1 MLVRPIAVIAA
12 LAAAMAVAVGCGS
25 GSDGNSSSSTTA
37 TTGGTQTLKIGVS
50 SARSGPFAAYDVPV
64 VNGVKYAV
72 DEINRQGG
80 VDGVKVELVSKDNE
94 GEPALGVSNV
104 QDLLDE
110 GVRAFVLPTTN
121 LIRAQAQL
129 VSQAGGVML
138 FGSNTSPQLVADVGP
153 NGFLAV
159 YGDNAQAAASAKY
172 ACEQD
177 YRSAYTLTSS
187 DDPYFENLP
196 RYFKDAFAHEC
207 GGRVVGSTSFKYGQT
222 EFGAQVTKIANADPK
237 PDVIY
242 SPMLVPDSGV
252 FLKALRQNGVT
263 TPFLGADGN
272 DSPLFAS
279 SGGNAV
285 DGAVYTSHGFPS
297 AGSPFAKFLADFT
310 KTTGK
315 KPESNVYEAI
325 GRDNVY
331 LLAAAAA
338 DARSTDPAKLITALG
353 SLQGVPLLTGETS
366 YKAGDRVPQ
375 KPVFLIRMDGRRRV
389 LDQQLTPSYVPA
401 G

>member
-1 MLVRPIAVIAA
+1 MLVRRIAVIAVLA
-12 LAAAMAVAVGCGS
+12 VAMAAAAGCGS
-25 GSDGNSSSSTTA
+25 SSESSSPPSATA
-37 TTGGTQTLKIGVS
+37 SAGGAQTLKVGVS

-80 VDGVKVELVSKDNE
+80 VDGVKIQLVLKDNQ
-94 GEPALGVSNV
+94 GEPSLGVSNV
-104 QDLLDE
+104 QDMLDE

-172 ACEQD
+172 ACEQN

-196 RYFKDAFAHEC
+196 RYFEDAFAHDC
-207 GGRVVGSTSFKYGQT
+207 GGRVVGTTSFKYGQT

-272 DSPLFAS
+272 DSPLFAT
-279 SGGNAV
+279 SGGDAV
-285 DGAVYTSHGFPS
+285 DGAVYTSHGFPT
-297 AGSPFAKFLADFT
+297 AGSPFAKFIDDFT
-310 KTTGK
+310 KATGK

-338 DARSTDPAKLITALG
+338 AAHSTDPAKLITALG
-353 SLQGVPLLTGETS
+353 SLQGVPLLTGDTTYS
-366 YKAGDRVPQ
+366 GGDRVPK
-375 KPVFLIRMDGRRRV
+375 KPVFLIRMDGKRRA
-389 LDQQLTPSYVPA
+389 LAEQLTPTYVPA